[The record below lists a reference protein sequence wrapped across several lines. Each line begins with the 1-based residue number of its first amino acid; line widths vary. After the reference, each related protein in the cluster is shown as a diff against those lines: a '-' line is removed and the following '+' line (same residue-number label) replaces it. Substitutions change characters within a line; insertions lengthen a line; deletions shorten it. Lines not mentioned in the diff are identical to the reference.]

1 MSLKCYYKTKKHI
14 ATLAPIELKQ
24 SQHNLITAVTHPVPN
39 LPVLSRTR
47 WSRLTSRS
55 NFQREKHLLAS
66 ISNLRSRPCACWC
79 VRLGCKRLAN
89 HRSKWMFT
97 LFFYDHVH
105 ILIFFTRN
113 GMNDGLAPVIS
124 SYLSCLYLFSLSCW
138 VREDALV
145 LPLCRFCFIAVDVFS
160 PWEAAGMNRC
170 RGWKCAG
177 RQSYRRVQFT
187 VSYIAAIVFLSASI
201 SSYVTCG
208 KDVKFCC
215 FVWVVGHK
223 RFSCLMLLLLKGERW
238 ASVVPVRPPQITAM
252 FLCLM
257 FCFFFIYLLNL
268 LYPKPKHR
276 CWVNRPTFSPIL
288 LSVLKICPR
297 LAFVLH
303 TFGSSASK
311 TICKNK
317 LWTQKKDLKG
327 FQIVTV
333 YSLFVF
339 CFKNLY
345 LNMTMVWTT
354 KSILFSFVTSV
365 LRRVPV
371 VEWWT
376 TWLYHNVLYFV
387 GVLSFFTT
395 FCSSFF
401 FT

>member
-1 MSLKCYYKTKKHI
+1 MNVYTFLLRPCSYFDLFHTERDERRTCSGHLFVCVVPVTLLTVLLGAWGCFSLPP
-14 ATLAPIELKQ
+14 L
-24 SQHNLITAVTHPVPN
+24 S
-39 LPVLSRTR
+39 VL
-47 WSRLTSRS
+47 
-55 NFQREKHLLAS
+55 FY
-66 ISNLRSRPCACWC
+66 RSR
-79 VRLGCKRLAN
+79 
-89 HRSKWMFT
+89 
-97 LFFYDHVH
+97 
-105 ILIFFTRN
+105 
-113 GMNDGLAPVIS
+113 
-124 SYLSCLYLFSLSCW
+124 
-138 VREDALV
+138 
-145 LPLCRFCFIAVDVFS
+145 VFN

-177 RQSYRRVQFT
+177 RQSYRGVQFT

-257 FCFFFIYLLNL
+257 GCFFFFIYLLNL

-311 TICKNK
+311 TICKK
-317 LWTQKKDLKG
+317 QPLDSKEG
-327 FQIVTV
+327 FKR
-333 YSLFVF
+333 VF
-339 CFKNLY
+339 K
-345 LNMTMVWTT
+345 
-354 KSILFSFVTSV
+354 
-365 LRRVPV
+365 
-371 VEWWT
+371 
-376 TWLYHNVLYFV
+376 
-387 GVLSFFTT
+387 
-395 FCSSFF
+395 
-401 FT
+401 